1 MRYVFFNS
9 IYVWAYQLPTI
20 TQYRTSTECH
30 LVLPKGYFYLDGFH
44 CNDGN
49 WAFDFDRDE
58 NDKDGEDHDGD
69 DDDSDAPDRKIV
81 F

>member
-1 MRYVFFNS
+1 M
-9 IYVWAYQLPTI
+9 
-20 TQYRTSTECH
+20 
-30 LVLPKGYFYLDGFH
+30 LPKGYFYLDRFH

-49 WAFDFDRDE
+49 WALDFERDE

-69 DDDSDAPDRKIV
+69 DDDSDAPDNKIV